1 MDSVL
6 NYFNGEKIQCLIG
19 LVISITFIIA
29 SAYFLSTQKA
39 LLNGMGY
46 SILPLAILISII
58 CIGVIVRVPKDI
70 ERVTTYCEE
79 ESGKLRTEELPRM
92 EKVIKNFNILKK
104 VEVGIFFVG
113 WVLLFIFWGNH
124 LIKGVALG
132 LIIQGITLF
141 LFDSMAESRGEIY
154 INFLKSLLK

>member
-19 LVISITFIIA
+19 LVISIAFIIT

-39 LLNGMGY
+39 LLNGMAY
-46 SILPLAILISII
+46 SILPLAILLSII

-70 ERVTTYCEE
+70 ERVTTYYKE
-79 ESGKLRTEELPRM
+79 ESVKLHTEELPRM
-92 EKVIKNFNILKK
+92 EKVMKNFSIIKK
-104 VEVGIFFVG
+104 IEIGVFLVGL
-113 WVLLFIFWGNH
+113 VLVFMFWGNG

-132 LIIQGITLF
+132 LIIQGIILF
-141 LFDSMAESRGEIY
+141 LFDYVAESRGVIY
-154 INFLKSLLK
+154 INFLKS